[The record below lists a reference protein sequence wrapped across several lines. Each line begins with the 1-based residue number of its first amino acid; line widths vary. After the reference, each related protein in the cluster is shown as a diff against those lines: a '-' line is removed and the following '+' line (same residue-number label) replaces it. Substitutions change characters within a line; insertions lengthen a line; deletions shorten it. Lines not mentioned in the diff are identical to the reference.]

1 LIPDNLRFGGGT
13 AGTFLS
19 PVVLLAILVAGIVIC
34 VSSRRNAL
42 IAFFAASIV
51 IPPDQVLLL
60 GGVHLPMLRILAI
73 FGLVRVLRG
82 KFSKKEPIFSGGM
95 NRIDKAVIVLSL
107 FLLIDGLLLWQVWG
121 QLVFQLGNLLSAFGA
136 YFLLRFLI
144 RDLEDVSYAIRV
156 FAVVAAVVAVLMGYE
171 KATGTNLLY
180 STLGGAR
187 ADVLGSS
194 IVRDDHLRAAG
205 PFGHPILAGTFGGI
219 LLPLF
224 IGLWWKKEEK
234 KDRTYAAVGIA
245 AATVISFAASSSTAL
260 FGFLGG
266 IVGLCFWPLRRR
278 MRIIRWGIVGTLVSL
293 HLYMRSPV
301 WHLISDIDLTG
312 SSSSYHRYQLIN
324 QCVLHFWD
332 WVLVGTKNYES
343 WGWDMWD
350 LSNQYVAYA
359 DQYGLIPLL
368 SFLAII
374 VFGFRYLGKA
384 RRSEPD
390 RKQQVFIW
398 ALGASMFAN
407 VIAFFGI
414 SYFDQTIVA
423 WYALLAMISAVAV
436 SARRVQR
443 DIGKQGSTDEVLAMT
458 LHNDSDS
465 VEIAHVTTAKSLV
478 GGTGGFGEQQGVLS

>member
-19 PVVLLAILVAGIVIC
+19 PVVLVAILVAGIVIC
-34 VSSRRNAL
+34 ISSRRNAL
-42 IAFFAASIV
+42 IAFLAAAIL

-95 NRIDKAVIVLSL
+95 NRIDQAIIVLSV
-107 FLLIDGLLLWQVWG
+107 FVFINGLLLWQVWG
-121 QLVFQLGNLLSAFGA
+121 QLVFQLGSLLSAFGA

-144 RDLEDVSYAIRV
+144 RDLADVRYAIRV
-156 FAVVAAVVAVLMGYE
+156 LAVVAAVVAVLMAYE
-171 KATGTNLLY
+171 HQTGKNLLY

-234 KDRTYAAVGIA
+234 NDRTYAALGVA
-245 AATVISFAASSSTAL
+245 AATVISFSASSSTAL

-278 MRIIRWGIVGTLVSL
+278 MRVIRWGIAGT
-293 HLYMRSPV
+293 
-301 WHLISDIDLTG
+301 
-312 SSSSYHRYQLIN
+312 
-324 QCVLHFWD
+324 
-332 WVLVGTKNYES
+332 
-343 WGWDMWD
+343 
-350 LSNQYVAYA
+350 
-359 DQYGLIPLL
+359 
-368 SFLAII
+368 
-374 VFGFRYLGKA
+374 
-384 RRSEPD
+384 
-390 RKQQVFIW
+390 
-398 ALGASMFAN
+398 
-407 VIAFFGI
+407 
-414 SYFDQTIVA
+414 
-423 WYALLAMISAVAV
+423 
-436 SARRVQR
+436 
-443 DIGKQGSTDEVLAMT
+443 
-458 LHNDSDS
+458 
-465 VEIAHVTTAKSLV
+465 
-478 GGTGGFGEQQGVLS
+478 